1 MLVSMNNQDY
11 ATDALEQ
18 LQAIETGDLDAELAA
33 TYEQAVDSVRTLT
46 EHLEKAAESDEYES
60 ETPEE
65 WDEDEAEWEEKLDT
79 AHEKADIP
87 ASKGTLTT
95 KTIDERDYYYLQWRN
110 GETVM
115 SQYVG
120 PVSPASE

>member
-1 MLVSMNNQDY
+1 MSNQDR
-11 ATDALEQ
+11 ATNALKQ
-18 LQAIETGDLDAELAA
+18 LQAIVTADFDAELTA
-33 TYEQAVDSVRTLT
+33 TYEQAVDSVRALT
-46 EHLEKAAESDEYES
+46 ENLEETAESDEHEP

-65 WDEDEAEWEEKLDT
+65 WDEDEAEWEDKLET
-79 AHEKADIP
+79 AREKADIP

-95 KTIDERDYYYLQWRN
+95 KTIDERDYYYLQWRE
-110 GETVM
+110 GETVT